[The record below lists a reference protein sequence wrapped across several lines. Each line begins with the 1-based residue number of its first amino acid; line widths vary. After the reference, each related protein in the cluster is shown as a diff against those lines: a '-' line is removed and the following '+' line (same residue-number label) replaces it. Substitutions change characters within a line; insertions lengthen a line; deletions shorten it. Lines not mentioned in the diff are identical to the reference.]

1 MVGQGETQV
10 IQKLESN
17 LRVLQISLSACSIV
31 LSSALNSNSFAKFT
45 LKNDYFGL
53 LLAESFQ
60 EICNKEDNVSQRIHT
75 NLLNVWLS
83 GDIMSADILNELLV
97 GDCLDLDVRPRVNG
111 DQHLRREDS
120 NVSI

>member
-1 MVGQGETQV
+1 MVGKGETR
-10 IQKLESN
+10 INRNLEGN

-45 LKNDYFGL
+45 FKNDSFCL

-97 GDCLDLDVRPRVNG
+97 RDGLDLDVRPRVNS
-111 DQHLRREDS
+111 DQHLEREDS
-120 NVSI
+120 KISI